1 MICILLSIFSNR
13 DRADDFASSI
23 TGRMIGPIAVVAPFL
38 FIALATALLCDDPN
52 SFFNFFVD
60 AFMPMLLMMYM
71 TARVIAIEDMLKF
84 LKIALIVVCISCY
97 LDALVLHWNPY
108 NLLHTISSVS
118 GGSAFRAGAYRVAAM
133 TSHPIALGIYFVLMT
148 PLMCIDVEK
157 ERINVAKNWGL
168 ILMICGAVLLCG
180 SRMPQVTFILEI
192 IILFILTDKEEKRI
206 LVPYVLVFGT
216 IAVSLIVLFHDEP
229 HIRRYVILNVYQLID
244 SIFGTQLVLDEFGY
258 WQWAYIQSWDY
269 RNLLPLLFFSDEY
282 SPLVGLGVTAANYS
296 NFSADIGGRVVASID
311 NYYVLQYLQF
321 AWPGLIA
328 MLLVFAYMLK
338 RCASGAR
345 KSIVCKLLLISFCLY
360 FVNLWFVADLG
371 TFKYAFSLFGLA
383 YVYSK
388 KEGLSQCKP
397 VQSETLDRSSLVGR
411 FNGNLDVNQHN
422 YSQDV
427 RRTGLGAEQ

>member
-269 RNLLPLLFFSDEY
+269 RNLLPLLFFRM
-282 SPLVGLGVTAANYS
+282 N
-296 NFSADIGGRVVASID
+296 
-311 NYYVLQYLQF
+311 
-321 AWPGLIA
+321 IA
-328 MLLVFAYMLK
+328 L
-338 RCASGAR
+338 
-345 KSIVCKLLLISFCLY
+345 
-360 FVNLWFVADLG
+360 
-371 TFKYAFSLFGLA
+371 
-383 YVYSK
+383 
-388 KEGLSQCKP
+388 
-397 VQSETLDRSSLVGR
+397 
-411 FNGNLDVNQHN
+411 
-422 YSQDV
+422 
-427 RRTGLGAEQ
+427 